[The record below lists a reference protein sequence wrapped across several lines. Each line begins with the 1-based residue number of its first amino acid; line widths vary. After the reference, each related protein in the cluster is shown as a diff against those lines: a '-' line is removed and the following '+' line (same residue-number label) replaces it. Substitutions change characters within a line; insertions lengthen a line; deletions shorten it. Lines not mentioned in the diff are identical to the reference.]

1 MRNPSDTIIKNAVEL
16 TLVPGIGI
24 RTQHRIWK
32 AVGNIADLFT
42 MGEGSLKSLGIGS
55 ETSHAIRSRTYK
67 AAAEEIFDWACGH
80 DCRFLVRGTTGYPH
94 LLEEIY
100 DAPLVLYTRGLLE
113 QPDAPRI
120 AVVGSRRPTVY
131 GLQAAHDIAQDL
143 GSRGICIV
151 SGLARGIDAAAHRGC
166 MKGGGNTIAVL
177 GCGIDVDYPP
187 EHRQLKEQI
196 LHSGL
201 VISEYP
207 PATQPVPHNFPV
219 RNRIISGLSLGV
231 VVVEASEKSGS
242 LITARLAMEQN
253 REVFAIPG
261 NITSRAS
268 YGPNFLIKQG
278 AKLVQSYKDVIDEM
292 PGTFQDKIESGCK
305 AAGPHC
311 RKLNLVS
318 EEERRILLFL
328 KLDEAI
334 HFDKL
339 YYYIGMDIG
348 DLSERLINL
357 ELEGWI
363 RRLPGN
369 MYVRIERLP
378 QE

>member
-1 MRNPSDTIIKNAVEL
+1 MQTASDTIIKNAVEW
-16 TLVPGIGI
+16 TLIPGIGI
-24 RTQHRIWK
+24 RVQNRIWK
-32 AVGNIADLFT
+32 IIGDIADLFT
-42 MGEGSLKSLGIGS
+42 MGEGALKSLCLPD
-55 ETSHAIRSRTYK
+55 EAYRAIQSRTFR
-67 AAAEEIFDWACGH
+67 AAAEEIFDWACSQ
-80 DCRFLVRGTTGYPH
+80 DCRFLVRGTAGYPS

-100 DAPLVLYTRGLLE
+100 DAPLVLYARGRLE
-113 QPDAPRI
+113 QPDTPRI

-143 GSRGICIV
+143 GSRGIGIV

-166 MKGGGNTIAVL
+166 MEGGGYTIAVL

-196 LHSGL
+196 LRTGL
-201 VISEYP
+201 VLSEYP

-219 RNRIISGLSLGV
+219 RNRIISGLSLGAV
-231 VVVEASEKSGS
+231 IVEASEKSGS

-253 REVFAIPG
+253 REVFAVPG
-261 NITSRAS
+261 NITSPVS

-278 AKLVQSYKDVIDEM
+278 AKLVQSYRDVIDEM
-292 PGTFQDKIESGCK
+292 PGVLQEKIYSREK
-305 AAGPHC
+305 AYSSRC
-311 RKLNLVS
+311 LKLNLVS
-318 EEERRILLFL
+318 EEEKRLLLFL
-328 KLDEAI
+328 KLDEAT

-339 YYYIGMDIG
+339 YHYGDMDIG

-369 MYVRIERLP
+369 MYIRAKRFPDE
-378 QE
+378 